1 MALLGID
8 VGSTGCKAIIFD
20 LNGQL
25 LKAAYRSYPMLYPQP
40 GWRELDPEQ
49 VFTAVLECIEECCAG
64 GIGSRVRALSV
75 SAQGEALVPID
86 RSGSALANSMVSFDT
101 RNIAEAEWIRN
112 NLDLDYITEKTGTP
126 LHTMFSLPKILWIK
140 NHDPDVY
147 AKTWKFLCFA
157 DYVAYRLGSDTAPVM
172 DHSLASRTMLFNIP
186 KKEWDVSLI
195 NAAAIDGDKLP
206 ALAPCGT
213 TVGTVKELYRRRFGF
228 SAGVIIAS
236 GGHDQVCCA
245 LGAGVLSGG
254 DAMNSMGTT
263 DSIVCVSPAFTSGK
277 RQMEANIPCGSYSI
291 SGLYAAHSFVLS
303 TGSVIQWF
311 RTTISGGETKISYAE
326 LDAMAEKTGK
336 PSGMYL
342 LPHFSGSGT
351 PYLDS
356 ISKGIFAGLSLETEK
371 ADMYRAILEGICY
384 ELRVNIENMESA
396 GIPIQ
401 RMKCIGGAAK
411 SDFYLQLK
419 ADITGKPIIKQRVE
433 EAGCLGAALLAGR
446 AAGLIPDTGA
456 ILGRFTAEEKTFL
469 PNPAGRD
476 VYSRCFEKYQSVYAL
491 SRALFR

>member
-25 LKAAYRSYPMLYPQP
+25 LKSAYRSYPMLYPQP
-40 GWRELDPEQ
+40 GWRELDSEQ
-49 VFTAVLECIEECCAG
+49 VFSAVLECIEECCAG
-64 GIGSRVRALSV
+64 GIGPRVRSLSV

-86 RSGSALANSMVSFDT
+86 RSGCALANSMVSFDT
-101 RNIAEAEWIRN
+101 RDIAETGWIRN
-112 NLDLDYITEKTGTP
+112 NLDLDYITEKTGVP

-140 NHDPDVY
+140 NHDPGVY

-157 DYVAYRLGSDTAPVM
+157 DYVAFRLGADVAPTM

-186 KKEWDVSLI
+186 EKKWDASLI

-213 TVGTVKELYRRRFGF
+213 PLGTVKEIYRKRFGF
-228 SAGVIIAS
+228 TTDLIIAT

-263 DSIVCVSPAFTSGK
+263 DSIVCVSPVFTSGK
-277 RQMEANIPCGSYSI
+277 RQMEANIPCGSYGVSD
-291 SGLYAAHSFVLS
+291 LYAAHSFVLS

-311 RTTISGGETKISYAE
+311 RNTFYGGDARTSYAE
-326 LDAMAEKTGK
+326 LDAQAQKIGK
-336 PSGMYL
+336 PSGLYL

-356 ISKGIFAGLSLETEK
+356 SSKGIFAGLSLETEK
-371 ADMYRAILEGICY
+371 AEIYRAILEGICY

-396 GIPIQ
+396 GISIE

-456 ILGRFTAEEKTFL
+456 ILRRFTSEEKTFL
-469 PNPAGRD
+469 PNPVWQD
-476 VYSRCFEKYQSVYAL
+476 VYSSCFEKYKSVYTL
-491 SRALFR
+491 SRTLFS